1 MKKPRIAVW
10 KFSSCD
16 GCQLSVLDCED
27 ELLAL
32 AGRVEIAYFLEAIR
46 AEPKGRYDISLVE
59 GSISTPEEV
68 GRIAQVRQ
76 RSKVLIT
83 IGACA
88 TAGGIQALR
97 NFADVE
103 EYTRL
108 VYARPEFIST
118 LREARPIAD
127 FVPVDFELR
136 GCPVNK
142 HQLLELLNA
151 SLNGRKPNIG
161 RHSVC
166 VECKRQGLTC
176 VMVAHG
182 TPCLGPI
189 TQSGCGALCPTYN
202 RGCYGCFGP
211 SPEANCR
218 SLGNQW
224 LNMGAGKASLIR
236 VLRTYNVNSPPFR
249 EAADHF
255 QAPEPPAPL
264 DAETG

>member
-1 MKKPRIAVW
+1 MKKPKIAVW

-32 AGRVEIAYFLEAIR
+32 AGQVEIAYFLEATR
-46 AEPKGRYDISLVE
+46 SQVKGPYAVSLVE

-68 GRIAQVRQ
+68 QRIVEVRLE
-76 RSKVLIT
+76 SKALIT

-103 EYTRL
+103 EFTRI
-108 VYARPEFIST
+108 VYARPQFIST
-118 LREARPIAD
+118 LREARPVAD
-127 FVPVDFELR
+127 FVRVDFELR

-142 HQLLELLNA
+142 YQLLEVLNA
-151 SLNGRKPNIG
+151 YLNGRKPNVP
-161 RHSVC
+161 RHSLC
-166 VECKRQGLTC
+166 VDCKRQGLTC

-189 TQSGCGALCPTYN
+189 TQSGCGVLCPAYN

-211 SPEANCR
+211 VEEGNPR
-218 SLGNQW
+218 SLGDRW
-224 LNMGAGKASLIR
+224 REMGVSRPSLVR
-236 VLRTYNVNSPPFR
+236 VLRTFNAFAPAFK
-249 EAADHF
+249 EASEHYENAD
-255 QAPEPPAPL
+255 
-264 DAETG
+264 D